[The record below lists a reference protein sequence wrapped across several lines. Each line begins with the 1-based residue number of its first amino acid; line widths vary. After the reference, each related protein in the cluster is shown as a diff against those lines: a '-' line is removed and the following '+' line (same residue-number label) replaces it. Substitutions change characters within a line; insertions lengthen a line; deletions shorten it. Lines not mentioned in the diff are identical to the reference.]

1 MLSGGMKV
9 TPWEVSGDID
19 YDALIEQFGVKPLSE
34 KQVARIEKLAGE
46 SHFMLRRGVFF
57 AHTYLDEWLSALE
70 KGEKVYLYTGRAPS
84 GHVHLGHLLPWILTR
99 WLQEKLGVHLVFQ
112 IPDEEK
118 FLFKK
123 GLSLEDTD
131 ALLEENVLDVIA
143 AGFDPDLTTI
153 LIDSRDA
160 QLFYRTAMRVAQ
172 KTTASQ
178 AKALFG
184 LEDSDNV
191 GKFFYSSMQSVPAFV
206 PSMFE
211 GRMTRVLIPCAIDQD
226 VHFRLTRDVAARLGY
241 PKPSSLLCRFLP
253 GLGGEGK
260 LSSSENVSITLS
272 DSPAQVKKK
281 INKYAFSGGKD
292 TVEEHRKSGGDPA
305 IDVSF
310 QYLSL
315 MFEPDDAV
323 LERVASDYRSGKL
336 LSGELK
342 AMLIERVNACIAEH
356 AVRREAARSVVDR
369 FLYDPAAYPHLSWSF
384 AKNDPKR

>member
-1 MLSGGMKV
+1 MKV

-19 YDALIEQFGVKPLSE
+19 YDALIKKFGVKPLSE
-34 KQVARIEKLAGE
+34 KQIARIEKLAGE

-57 AHTYLDEWLSALE
+57 AHTYFDEWLTALE
-70 KGEKVYLYTGRAPS
+70 KNETVYLYTGRAPS
-84 GHVHLGHLLPWILTR
+84 GHVHLGHLLPWMLTR
-99 WLQEKLGVHLVFQ
+99 WLQEKLGLHLIFQ

-118 FLFKK
+118 FLFK
-123 GLSLEDTD
+123 GDHTLEDTD

-143 AGFDPDLTTI
+143 AGFDPKLTTI
-153 LIDSRDA
+153 LIDTRDA
-160 QLFYRTAMRVAQ
+160 QLFYRTAMRVAE

-184 LEDSDNV
+184 LTDSHNV
-191 GKFFYSSMQSVPAFV
+191 GTYFYSSMQSVPAFI

-211 GRMTRVLIPCAIDQD
+211 QRKTRVLIPCAIDQD
-226 VHFRLTRDVAARLGY
+226 VHFRLTRDVAERLGY
-241 PKPSSLLCRFLP
+241 PKPSTLLCRFLP

-272 DSPAQVKKK
+272 DTPAQVKKK

-292 TVEEHRKSGGDPA
+292 TVEEHRASGGDPS

-310 QYLSL
+310 RYLSM
-315 MFEPDDAV
+315 MFEPDDAK
-323 LERVASDYRSGKL
+323 LERIGADYRSGKL

-342 AMLIERVNACIAEH
+342 AMLIAKVDALIIEH
-356 AVRREAARSVVDR
+356 SKRREAARSNIGR
-369 FLYDPAAYPHLSWSF
+369 FLYDPSCYPHLSWSF
-384 AKNDPKR
+384 PTGKKPAKR